1 MRGSVFADAEGIV
14 CPNELDGQF
23 HKRGHADGGLH
34 VVGEDEECSHR
45 RDDAAVERH
54 ADADAGHREF
64 RNAGLEEAA
73 AEVGA
78 RDFRSVFQ
86 EAVRL
91 VGVAEVGRGDNHIG
105 HIFREQRE
113 AGGRAVARGL
123 VGFLLDGVPRN
134 FGQAVV
140 HPVVEAG
147 CLFGVGIGPGPLF
160 GVAFLSPGAEFRLA
174 LFVHLAHFGP
184 HDEGIFGV
192 AAEVFNRI
200 HVSVAA
206 EGCAVRLA
214 VALVACA
221 VGFACALA
229 HHAVSDDEGGAVL
242 LFVGGFEGGADLFG
256 VVAVDF
262 KHVPVPCA
270 VFHARVFGDNGRCFG
285 GKLNFIGVEEHDE
298 VVQSEVSRD
307 ASCALR
313 DFLLHAAVGDV
324 GIDAFALKA
333 GVARAGV
340 KGFGCDG
347 RTHGVGVPLSQRAAG
362 ILDAALG
369 AYFRVSRCARA
380 PLAEVFQVVYG
391 VVPDKC
397 ELRVKHRRHVS
408 GIQEETVA
416 TSPCGTIRVEV
427 KEL

>member
-1 MRGSVFADAEGIV
+1 MAAENERGGRVHVFHSHTPAFRHCIYVAGTQHAHAVATAVVFEFLHQADLCLLLNRLVRGSVFADAEGIV
-14 CPNELDGQF
+14 RPNELDGQF

-34 VVGEDEECSHR
+34 VVGEDEEGAHR

-123 VGFLLDGVPRN
+123 VGLLLDGVPGD

-147 CLFGVGIGPGPLF
+147 CLFGIGIGPSLLF
-160 GVAFLSPGAEFRLA
+160 GVAFLSPSAEFRLA

-184 HDEGIFGV
+184 NDEGIFGV

-206 EGCAVRLA
+206 EGCAMRLA
-214 VALVACA
+214 VALV
-221 VGFACALA
+221 
-229 HHAVSDDEGGAVL
+229 
-242 LFVGGFEGGADLFG
+242 
-256 VVAVDF
+256 
-262 KHVPVPCA
+262 
-270 VFHARVFGDNGRCFG
+270 
-285 GKLNFIGVEEHDE
+285 
-298 VVQSEVSRD
+298 
-307 ASCALR
+307 
-313 DFLLHAAVGDV
+313 
-324 GIDAFALKA
+324 
-333 GVARAGV
+333 
-340 KGFGCDG
+340 
-347 RTHGVGVPLSQRAAG
+347 T
-362 ILDAALG
+362 
-369 AYFRVSRCARA
+369 
-380 PLAEVFQVVYG
+380 
-391 VVPDKC
+391 
-397 ELRVKHRRHVS
+397 
-408 GIQEETVA
+408 
-416 TSPCGTIRVEV
+416 
-427 KEL
+427 